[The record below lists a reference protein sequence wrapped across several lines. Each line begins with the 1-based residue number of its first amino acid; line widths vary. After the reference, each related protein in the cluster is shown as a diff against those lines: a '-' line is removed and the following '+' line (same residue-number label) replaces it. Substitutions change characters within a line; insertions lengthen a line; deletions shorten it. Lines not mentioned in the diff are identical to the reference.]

1 MATLVLS
8 VAGGIFGGPI
18 GAALGSLA
26 GQAIDHNVIFKP
38 KGREGPRLS
47 DLAVQTS
54 SYGTPIPRIFG
65 TMRVAGSVIWSTD
78 LIETRSKSSGGKGQP
93 TVTNYSY
100 SASFAVLLS
109 ARAIQGVGR
118 IWADGKL
125 LRGSAGDFKS
135 QTDFRLHAGS
145 EDQPVDPLIAAA
157 EGAGLAPAHRGLAYA
172 VFENFQLAD
181 YGNRIPSLTFEV
193 IADAATVPVDVI
205 AADISG
211 GIVRGDGAGPS
222 LIGFSAYG
230 DSARSVLETLATI
243 GGGWFADDGAVLTM
257 RHSAVPVRSIADDG
271 FAAQTAKG
279 ERGTRRARSIAALD
293 GVAQRL
299 SLAYY
304 DPARDYQTNIQ
315 QARRP
320 GPGTR
325 QERIDLPAV
334 VDAGAAKAIAQNA
347 LLRADAAREK
357 RSIATA
363 WQAIDLVPGD
373 ALTIVGEPGLWRID
387 GWSLE
392 AIVLTLDL
400 VRVTSASASH
410 ETASAG
416 RVLGSADLLH
426 GPSVIVAAELPPLD
440 DALLAMPRLV
450 IAAAGPEPGWR
461 QAALLLSTDGGTRY
475 TGLGATAAPATLG
488 AIVMPPGP
496 ASSLLIDCI
505 NSVEV
510 DLLHPLMALGPAD
523 DAALDH
529 GANLALIGGELI
541 QFGSAMPIE
550 PRRWRLA
557 RLRRGLRGTE
567 AAIGGQ
573 MAGDRFLLIDAETMI
588 AADLP
593 LSAIGGTATV
603 LASGVGDRPGPA
615 RADAAITGASV
626 LPPSPAQVRARRLA
640 NGDVTITWVRR
651 SRLGWRWI
659 DAVDAPLGEESERY
673 SVVVITAGAR
683 SVIERD
689 RPEVTLPAAM
699 IADGTVISIRQLGN
713 AGESAPASITLTI

>member
-1 MATLVLS
+1 
-8 VAGGIFGGPI
+8 
-18 GAALGSLA
+18 
-26 GQAIDHNVIFKP
+26 
-38 KGREGPRLS
+38 
-47 DLAVQTS
+47 VQTS

-181 YGNRIPSLTFEV
+181 YGNR
-193 IADAATVPVDVI
+193 
-205 AADISG
+205 
-211 GIVRGDGAGPS
+211 
-222 LIGFSAYG
+222 
-230 DSARSVLETLATI
+230 
-243 GGGWFADDGAVLTM
+243 
-257 RHSAVPVRSIADDG
+257 
-271 FAAQTAKG
+271 
-279 ERGTRRARSIAALD
+279 
-293 GVAQRL
+293 
-299 SLAYY
+299 
-304 DPARDYQTNIQ
+304 
-315 QARRP
+315 
-320 GPGTR
+320 
-325 QERIDLPAV
+325 
-334 VDAGAAKAIAQNA
+334 
-347 LLRADAAREK
+347 
-357 RSIATA
+357 
-363 WQAIDLVPGD
+363 
-373 ALTIVGEPGLWRID
+373 
-387 GWSLE
+387 
-392 AIVLTLDL
+392 
-400 VRVTSASASH
+400 
-410 ETASAG
+410 
-416 RVLGSADLLH
+416 
-426 GPSVIVAAELPPLD
+426 
-440 DALLAMPRLV
+440 
-450 IAAAGPEPGWR
+450 
-461 QAALLLSTDGGTRY
+461 
-475 TGLGATAAPATLG
+475 
-488 AIVMPPGP
+488 MPPGP